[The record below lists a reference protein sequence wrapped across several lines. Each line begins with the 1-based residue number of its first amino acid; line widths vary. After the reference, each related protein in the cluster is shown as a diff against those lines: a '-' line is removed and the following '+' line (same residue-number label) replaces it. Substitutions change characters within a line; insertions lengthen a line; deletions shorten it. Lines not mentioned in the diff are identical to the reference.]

1 MRLSTLTRDKM
12 RFLQGILIGIL
23 LLSGLTG
30 KGDFHVHGSYDLDKD
45 GHEETLILNAFAQSA
60 VWVEITKSSPIDTLW
75 SFTLP
80 QGQIFNDAEIV
91 DIDSDGYYDMVA
103 VVDLFPSTKN
113 QVWLYVFLGHADGFV
128 ADPLVLSSRSLGF
141 NIVRPS
147 NLSLVPGGSP
157 QLSVAFGATIRQSMV
172 FDIDITDNNISL
184 LNVQMLIA
192 PIISNGYGLVYTGGF
207 TSNGGQ
213 YIATLSPENN
223 QLKTAIFDVEQNFK
237 LIQSSL
243 IELGHVQHLLGA
255 DIQEFRSK
263 RSNKNGLLVPFGSN
277 DIFLLEVNS
286 GKTTLFNTSLS
297 GAGAF
302 PILDKKAQSNI
313 GDILIKR
320 RDAEIYTTEPVLSHT
335 LPSSRTERKQLSPP
349 MPPLVDEVSTLKPI
363 AMYND
368 QDLTSLPDGINQFYG
383 AKNEQVNNQV
393 KYDSLAPTLG
403 DFLASVKKDKIEE
416 SSDIKRVAVPIM
428 NKEMESVTWA
438 DEAGFTQLNLGEYIS
453 KETENDSIISPIPEK
468 DKGLSTFTK
477 TVQEALIPSIVDID
491 TTLDMQS
498 DNEIDLYYVLAMTPA
513 SDTKDRY
520 IFDGEAPFGVAVN
533 QVPPMGKATHF
544 QHGVSAN
551 LANLKRGE
559 AYDFAYSLRDA
570 RLDSITTLTMVHDMQ
585 TNVVFMSISPT
596 DDSLSQSYQPEAFDP
611 KLFEFPNYFFEG
623 FPTSLDMDFTDKL
636 IRFSFDGLEDST
648 YQGIYLSST
657 TPSIPSQS
665 LAVFMDEGTLQA
677 VRGEVIVRANGSKKV
692 TTEFDLVGTVEPAV
706 MFSRLIQELF
716 PNELKIKL
724 LQGASLE
731 EPLFGPA
738 GKLPKI
744 TREPRLPDA
753 EPAQVNPEIPI
764 EPKQSNVPEEL
775 EISTKDQSIT
785 GSKTSD
791 TQEDE
796 IGPAV
801 LEPGASP
808 QDTLITP
815 TDSLKLES
823 RKESPISLK
832 EETPAQPG
840 ASPQDTLITPTDS
853 LKLESQKESPIS
865 LEEDT
870 PAQPEASQPD
880 NESEKENTEIEEN
893 DGSDE

>member
-1 MRLSTLTRDKM
+1 
-12 RFLQGILIGIL
+12 
-23 LLSGLTG
+23 
-30 KGDFHVHGSYDLDKD
+30 V
-45 GHEETLILNAFAQSA
+45 
-60 VWVEITKSSPIDTLW
+60 
-75 SFTLP
+75 
-80 QGQIFNDAEIV
+80 
-91 DIDSDGYYDMVA
+91 
-103 VVDLFPSTKN
+103 FPGN
-113 QVWLYVFLGHADGFV
+113 ADGF
-128 ADPLVLSSRSLGF
+128 AHDPLVLSTESLGF

-157 QLSVAFGATIRQSMV
+157 QLSVAFGATLRQSMV
-172 FDIDITDNNISL
+172 FDIDISDNDISL
-184 LNVQMLIA
+184 MNVQMLIA

-207 TSNGGQ
+207 TSNGRQ
-213 YIATLSPENN
+213 YIATLSPERN
-223 QLKTAIFDVEQNFK
+223 QLKTAIFDVGQNFK

-243 IELGHVQHLLGA
+243 IQLGHVQHLLGA

-277 DIFLLEVNS
+277 DVFLLEVDS
-286 GKTTLFNTSLS
+286 EETKLFNTSLS
-297 GAGAF
+297 GKSAF
-302 PILDKKAQSNI
+302 PILDKNGQPNI
-313 GDILIKR
+313 GDILSKR
-320 RDAEIYTTEPVLSHT
+320 RDAEVYTAQPILSHN
-335 LPSSRTERKQLSPP
+335 LPSSRTEKEQLSPP
-349 MPPLVDEVSTLKPI
+349 PPPLIDEAATLKPV

-368 QDLTSLPDGINQFYG
+368 QDLTSLPDGQYEVYG
-383 AKNEQVNNQV
+383 AINEKVDNQV

-403 DFLASVKKDKIEE
+403 DFLASVKKDKPEG
-416 SSDIKRVAVPIM
+416 SSDIKRVAVPNM

-438 DEAGFTQLNLGEYIS
+438 DEAGFTQVNLGEYIS
-453 KETENDSIISPIPEK
+453 KETENDSVQSPIPEK

-477 TVQEALIPSIVDID
+477 TVQEALIPTIVDVD

-498 DNEIDLYYVLAMTPA
+498 ENEIDLYYVLAMTPA

-544 QHGVSAN
+544 QHGISAN

-559 AYDFAYSLRDA
+559 SYDFAYSLRDA

-596 DDSLSQSYQPEAFDP
+596 QDSLSQSYQPEAFDP

-636 IRFSFDGLEDST
+636 IRFSFDGAEDST

-657 TPSIPSQS
+657 TPSTPSQS
-665 LAVFMDEGTLQA
+665 LAVFMDDGTLQA

-716 PNELKIKL
+716 PDELKIKL

-731 EPLFGPA
+731 EPLFGPS

-744 TREPRLPDA
+744 TRAPRLPEA
-753 EPAQVNPEIPI
+753 EPDQVNPEIPI

-775 EISTKDQSIT
+775 EISTEDQSIT
-785 GSKTSD
+785 ESKTSE

-801 LEPGASP
+801 LEVEKLES
-808 QDTLITP
+808 DSLSTP

-823 RKESPISLK
+823 LKETLTPIE
-832 EETPAQPG
+832 EETPAQP
-840 ASPQDTLITPTDS
+840 
-853 LKLESQKESPIS
+853 
-865 LEEDT
+865 EE
-870 PAQPEASQPD
+870 SQPD
-880 NESEKENTEIEEN
+880 NESEKEKTDDVKTEEN
-893 DGSDE
+893 DGSDA

>member
-1 MRLSTLTRDKM
+1 
-12 RFLQGILIGIL
+12 
-23 LLSGLTG
+23 
-30 KGDFHVHGSYDLDKD
+30 
-45 GHEETLILNAFAQSA
+45 
-60 VWVEITKSSPIDTLW
+60 
-75 SFTLP
+75 
-80 QGQIFNDAEIV
+80 
-91 DIDSDGYYDMVA
+91 
-103 VVDLFPSTKN
+103 
-113 QVWLYVFLGHADGFV
+113 
-128 ADPLVLSSRSLGF
+128 
-141 NIVRPS
+141 
-147 NLSLVPGGSP
+147 
-157 QLSVAFGATIRQSMV
+157 
-172 FDIDITDNNISL
+172 
-184 LNVQMLIA
+184 
-192 PIISNGYGLVYTGGF
+192 
-207 TSNGGQ
+207 Q
-213 YIATLSPENN
+213 YIATLSPERN
-223 QLKTAIFDVEQNFK
+223 QLKTAIFDVGQNFK

-243 IELGHVQHLLGA
+243 IQLGHVQHLLGA

-277 DIFLLEVNS
+277 DVFLLEVDS
-286 GKTTLFNTSLS
+286 EETKLFNTSLS
-297 GAGAF
+297 GKSAF
-302 PILDKKAQSNI
+302 PILDKNGQPNI
-313 GDILIKR
+313 GDILSKR
-320 RDAEIYTTEPVLSHT
+320 RDAEVYTAQPILSHN
-335 LPSSRTERKQLSPP
+335 LPSSRIEKEQLSPP
-349 MPPLVDEVSTLKPI
+349 PPPLIDEAATLKPV

-368 QDLTSLPDGINQFYG
+368 QDLTSLPDGQNEVYGTIND
-383 AKNEQVNNQV
+383 KVDNQV

-403 DFLASVKKDKIEE
+403 DFLASVKKDKPEG
-416 SSDIKRVAVPIM
+416 SSDIKRVAVPNM

-438 DEAGFTQLNLGEYIS
+438 DEAGFTQVNLGEYIS
-453 KETENDSIISPIPEK
+453 KETENDSVQSPIPEK

-477 TVQEALIPSIVDID
+477 TVQEALIPTIVNID

-498 DNEIDLYYVLAMTPA
+498 ENEIDLYYVLAMTPA

-520 IFDGEAPFGVAVN
+520 IFDGEAPFGVSVN

-544 QHGVSAN
+544 QHGISAN

-559 AYDFAYSLRDA
+559 SYDFAYSLRDA

-596 DDSLSQSYQPEAFDP
+596 QDSLSQSYQPEAFDP

-636 IRFSFDGLEDST
+636 IRFSFDGVEDST

-657 TPSIPSQS
+657 TPSTPSQS
-665 LAVFMDEGTLQA
+665 LAVFMDDGTLQA

-716 PNELKIKL
+716 PDELKIKL

-753 EPAQVNPEIPI
+753 EPDQMNPEIPV

-775 EISTKDQSIT
+775 EISTEDQSIT
-785 GSKTSD
+785 ESKTSE

-801 LEPGASP
+801 LEVEKLKS
-808 QDTLITP
+808 DSLSTP

-823 RKESPISLK
+823 LKETPTPIE
-832 EETPAQPG
+832 EETPAQP
-840 ASPQDTLITPTDS
+840 
-853 LKLESQKESPIS
+853 
-865 LEEDT
+865 EE
-870 PAQPEASQPD
+870 SQPD
-880 NESEKENTEIEEN
+880 NESEKEKTDDVKTEEN
-893 DGSDE
+893 DGSDA

>member
-1 MRLSTLTRDKM
+1 
-12 RFLQGILIGIL
+12 
-23 LLSGLTG
+23 
-30 KGDFHVHGSYDLDKD
+30 
-45 GHEETLILNAFAQSA
+45 
-60 VWVEITKSSPIDTLW
+60 
-75 SFTLP
+75 
-80 QGQIFNDAEIV
+80 
-91 DIDSDGYYDMVA
+91 
-103 VVDLFPSTKN
+103 
-113 QVWLYVFLGHADGFV
+113 
-128 ADPLVLSSRSLGF
+128 
-141 NIVRPS
+141 
-147 NLSLVPGGSP
+147 
-157 QLSVAFGATIRQSMV
+157 
-172 FDIDITDNNISL
+172 
-184 LNVQMLIA
+184 
-192 PIISNGYGLVYTGGF
+192 
-207 TSNGGQ
+207 TSNGRQ
-213 YIATLSPENN
+213 YIAALSPERN
-223 QLKTAIFDVEQNFK
+223 QLKTAIFDVGQNFK

-243 IELGHVQHLLGA
+243 IQLGHVQHLLGA

-277 DIFLLEVNS
+277 DVFLLEVDS
-286 GKTTLFNTSLS
+286 EETKLFNTSLS
-297 GAGAF
+297 GKSAF
-302 PILDKKAQSNI
+302 PILDKNGQPNI
-313 GDILIKR
+313 GDILSKR
-320 RDAEIYTTEPVLSHT
+320 RDAEVYTAQPILSHN
-335 LPSSRTERKQLSPP
+335 LPSSRLEKEQLSPP
-349 MPPLVDEVSTLKPI
+349 PPPLIDEAATLKPV

-368 QDLTSLPDGINQFYG
+368 QDLTTLPDGQNEVYGVINE
-383 AKNEQVNNQV
+383 KVNNQV

-403 DFLASVKKDKIEE
+403 DFLASVKKDKPEG
-416 SSDIKRVAVPIM
+416 SSDIKRVAVPNM

-438 DEAGFTQLNLGEYIS
+438 DEAGFTQVNLGEYIS
-453 KETENDSIISPIPEK
+453 KETENDSVQSPIPEK

-477 TVQEALIPSIVDID
+477 TVQEALIPTIVNID

-498 DNEIDLYYVLAMTPA
+498 ENEIDLYYVLAMTPA

-520 IFDGEAPFGVAVN
+520 IFDGEAPFGVSVN

-544 QHGVSAN
+544 QHGISAN

-559 AYDFAYSLRDA
+559 SYDFAYSLRDA

-596 DDSLSQSYQPEAFDP
+596 QDSLSQSYQPEAFDP

-636 IRFSFDGLEDST
+636 IRFSFDGVEDST

-657 TPSIPSQS
+657 TPSTPSQS
-665 LAVFMDEGTLQA
+665 LAVFMDDGTLQA

-716 PNELKIKL
+716 PDELKIKL

-753 EPAQVNPEIPI
+753 EPDQMNPEIPV

-775 EISTKDQSIT
+775 EISTEDQSIT
-785 GSKTSD
+785 ESKTSE

-801 LEPGASP
+801 LEVEKLKS
-808 QDTLITP
+808 DSLSTP

-823 RKESPISLK
+823 LKETPTPIE
-832 EETPAQPG
+832 EETPAQP
-840 ASPQDTLITPTDS
+840 
-853 LKLESQKESPIS
+853 
-865 LEEDT
+865 EE
-870 PAQPEASQPD
+870 SQPD
-880 NESEKENTEIEEN
+880 NESEKEKTEVEEN
-893 DGSDE
+893 DGSDA

>member
-1 MRLSTLTRDKM
+1 MRLSTFKREKM
-12 RFLQGILIGIL
+12 RFLQGIFIWIL

-30 KGDFHVHGSYDLDKD
+30 KGDFHIHGSYDLDKD
-45 GHEETLILNAFAQSA
+45 GHEETLILNARASSA
-60 VWVEITKSSPIDTLW
+60 IWVEIAKSSAIDTVW

-91 DIDSDGYYDMVA
+91 DINDDGFFDMVA
-103 VVDLFPSTKN
+103 VVDLFPSIEN
-113 QVWLYVFLGHADGFV
+113 QVWLYVFPGNADGFSHN
-128 ADPLVLSSRSLGF
+128 PLVSNSQSLGF

-147 NLSLVPGGSP
+147 NLSLVPGGYP
-157 QLSVAFGATIRQSMV
+157 QLSVAFGATLRQSMV
-172 FDIDITDNNISL
+172 FDIDISDNDISL
-184 LNVQMLIA
+184 MNVQMLVA

-207 TSNGGQ
+207 SSNGKQ
-213 YIATLSPENN
+213 YIATLSPERN
-223 QLKTAIFDVEQNFK
+223 QLKTAIFDVVQNFK

-243 IELGHVQHLLGA
+243 IQLGDAQHLLGA

-277 DIFLLEVNS
+277 DVFLLEVDS
-286 GKTTLFNTSLS
+286 EETALFNTSLS
-297 GAGAF
+297 GKSAF
-302 PILDKKAQSNI
+302 PFLDKNSQANI
-313 GDILIKR
+313 GNILIKR
-320 RDAEIYTTEPVLSHT
+320 RDAEVYTAQPILSHD
-335 LPSSRTERKQLSPP
+335 LPSSRIEKGQLSPP
-349 MPPLVDEVSTLKPI
+349 PPPLIDETATLKPI

-368 QDLTSLPDGINQFYG
+368 QDLTNLPDGQNEIYG
-383 AKNEQVNNQV
+383 AINEKMDNQV

-403 DFLASVKKDKIEE
+403 DFLASVKTDKPKGL
-416 SSDIKRVAVPIM
+416 SDIKRVTVPSM

-438 DEAGFTQLNLGEYIS
+438 DEAGFTQVNLGEYIS
-453 KETENDSIISPIPEK
+453 KEPDTDSVQSPIPEK

-477 TVQEALIPSIVDID
+477 TVQEALISTIVDVD

-498 DNEIDLYYVLAMTPA
+498 ENEIDLYYVLAMTPA

-559 AYDFAYSLRDA
+559 SYDFAYSLRDA

-596 DDSLSQSYQPEAFDP
+596 EDSLSQSYQPEAFDP

-657 TPSIPSQS
+657 TPSAPSQS
-665 LAVFMDEGTLQA
+665 LAVFMDDGTLQA

-716 PNELKIKL
+716 PDELKIKL

-731 EPLFGPA
+731 EPLFGPT

-785 GSKTSD
+785 ESKTSE

-801 LEPGASP
+801 LEVEKLES
-808 QDTLITP
+808 DTLSTP

-823 RKESPISLK
+823 RKETPTPVE
-832 EETPAQPG
+832 EETPAQP
-840 ASPQDTLITPTDS
+840 
-853 LKLESQKESPIS
+853 
-865 LEEDT
+865 EE
-870 PAQPEASQPD
+870 SQPD
-880 NESEKENTEIEEN
+880 NESEKEKTEVEEN
-893 DGSDE
+893 DGSDA

>member
-1 MRLSTLTRDKM
+1 MGLTTRLSTFTREKM
-12 RFLQGILIGIL
+12 RFLQGIFIWIL

-30 KGDFHVHGSYDLDKD
+30 KGDFHIHGSYDLDKD
-45 GHEETLILNAFAQSA
+45 GHEETLILNARASSA
-60 VWVEITKSSPIDTLW
+60 IWVEITKSSVIDTLW
-75 SFTLP
+75 SFSLS

-91 DIDSDGYYDMVA
+91 DINDDGFYDMVA
-103 VVDLFPSTKN
+103 VVDLFPSSEN
-113 QVWLYVFLGHADGFV
+113 QAWLYVFPGNANGF
-128 ADPLVLSSRSLGF
+128 AHDPLVSNSQSLGF

-147 NLSLVPGGSP
+147 NLSLVPGGYP
-157 QLSVAFGATIRQSMV
+157 QLSVAFGATLRQSMV
-172 FDIDITDNNISL
+172 FDIDISDNGISL
-184 LNVQMLIA
+184 MNVQMLTA

-207 TSNGGQ
+207 SSNGRQ
-213 YIATLSPENN
+213 YIAVLSPERN
-223 QLKTAIFDVEQNFK
+223 QLKTAIFDVRQNFK

-263 RSNKNGLLVPFGSN
+263 RSNKNGLVVPFGSN
-277 DIFLLEVNS
+277 DVFLLEVNS
-286 GKTTLFNTSLS
+286 EETTLFNTSLS
-297 GAGAF
+297 GKGAF
-302 PILDKKAQSNI
+302 PILDKNVHLNI
-313 GDILIKR
+313 GDILRKR
-320 RDAEIYTTEPVLSHT
+320 RDAEVYIEQPILSHH
-335 LPSSRTERKQLSPP
+335 LLSSRTEKEKLSPP
-349 MPPLVDEVSTLKPI
+349 PPPLIDETATLKPI

-368 QDLTSLPDGINQFYG
+368 QDMTSLPESQSEFYG
-383 AKNEQVNNQV
+383 TINEKVENQV

-403 DFLASVKKDKIEE
+403 DFLASVKKDEPEE
-416 SSDIKRVAVPIM
+416 LSEINRVSIPNM

-438 DEAGFTQLNLGEYIS
+438 DEAGFTQVNLGEYIS
-453 KETENDSIISPIPEK
+453 EETESDSVQSPIPEK

-477 TVQEALIPSIVDID
+477 TVQEALIPAIVGVD

-498 DNEIDLYYVLAMTPA
+498 ENEIDLYYVLAMTPA

-559 AYDFAYSLRDA
+559 SYDFAYSLRDA

-596 DDSLSQSYQPEAFDP
+596 EDSLSQSYQPEAFDP

-648 YQGIYLSST
+648 YQGIYLSTT
-657 TPSIPSQS
+657 TPSAPSQS
-665 LAVFMDEGTLQA
+665 QVVFMDDGILQA

-716 PNELKIKL
+716 PDELKIKL

-744 TREPRLPDA
+744 TREPRLPEA
-753 EPAQVNPEIPI
+753 EPDQVNPEIPI
-764 EPKQSNVPEEL
+764 EPKQSIVPEEL
-775 EISTKDQSIT
+775 KIITEDQSIT
-785 GSKTSD
+785 ESKTSEP
-791 TQEDE
+791 QEDE

-801 LEPGASP
+801 LEVEKLELE
-808 QDTLITP
+808 TLSTP

-823 RKESPISLK
+823 RKETPK
-832 EETPAQPG
+832 PVEEETPAP
-840 ASPQDTLITPTDS
+840 
-853 LKLESQKESPIS
+853 
-865 LEEDT
+865 LEE
-870 PAQPEASQPD
+870 SQPD
-880 NESEKENTEIEEN
+880 NESEKEKTEVEEN
-893 DGSDE
+893 NGSDA

>member
-1 MRLSTLTRDKM
+1 
-12 RFLQGILIGIL
+12 LIGIL

-45 GHEETLILNAFAQSA
+45 GHEETLILNARVSSA
-60 VWVEITKSSPIDTLW
+60 IWVEIAKSSAIDTLW

-91 DIDSDGYYDMVA
+91 DINGDGYYDMVA
-103 VVDLFPSTKN
+103 VVNLFPSIKN
-113 QVWLYVFLGHADGFV
+113 QAWLYVFPGNVDGFV
-128 ADPLVLSSRSLGF
+128 QDPLVLSSESLGF

-157 QLSVAFGATIRQSMV
+157 QLSVAFGATLRQSMV
-172 FDIDITDNNISL
+172 FDIDISDNDISL
-184 LNVQMLIA
+184 MNVQMLIA

-207 TSNGGQ
+207 TSNGRQ
-213 YIATLSPENN
+213 YIATLSPERN
-223 QLKTAIFDVEQNFK
+223 QLKTAIFDVVQNFK

-243 IELGHVQHLLGA
+243 IQLGHVQHLLGA

-277 DIFLLEVNS
+277 DVFLLEVDSEETN
-286 GKTTLFNTSLS
+286 LFNTSLS
-297 GAGAF
+297 GKSVF
-302 PILDKKAQSNI
+302 PILDKNGQPNI
-313 GDILIKR
+313 GDILSKR
-320 RDAEIYTTEPVLSHT
+320 RDAEVYTSQPILSHN
-335 LPSSRTERKQLSPP
+335 LPSSRTEKDQLPP
-349 MPPLVDEVSTLKPI
+349 PPPPLIDEAATLKPI

-368 QDLTSLPDGINQFYG
+368 QDLTSLPDDQNEVYGTIND
-383 AKNEQVNNQV
+383 KVDSQV

-403 DFLASVKKDKIEE
+403 DFLASVKTNKPKG
-416 SSDIKRVAVPIM
+416 SSDIKRVAVPKM

-438 DEAGFTQLNLGEYIS
+438 DEAGFTQVNLGEYIS
-453 KETENDSIISPIPEK
+453 NETENDSVQSPIPEK

-477 TVQEALIPSIVDID
+477 TVQEALIPTIVNVD

-498 DNEIDLYYVLAMTPA
+498 ENGIDLYYVLAMTPA

-559 AYDFAYSLRDA
+559 SYDFAYSLRDA

-596 DDSLSQSYQPEAFDP
+596 QDSLSQSYQPEAFDP

-636 IRFSFDGLEDST
+636 IRFSFDGVEDST

-657 TPSIPSQS
+657 TPSTPSQS
-665 LAVFMDEGTLQA
+665 LAVFMDDGTLQA
-677 VRGEVIVRANGSKKV
+677 VRGEVIVRANGSKRV

-706 MFSRLIQELF
+706 MFSRLIQEFF
-716 PNELKIKL
+716 PDELKIKL

-753 EPAQVNPEIPI
+753 EPDQVNPEIPV
-764 EPKQSNVPEEL
+764 EPKQSNLPEEL
-775 EISTKDQSIT
+775 EISTEDQSIT
-785 GSKTSD
+785 ESKTSE

-801 LEPGASP
+801 LEVEKLES
-808 QDTLITP
+808 DSLSTP

-823 RKESPISLK
+823 RKETPTPIE
-832 EETPAQPG
+832 EETPAQP
-840 ASPQDTLITPTDS
+840 
-853 LKLESQKESPIS
+853 
-865 LEEDT
+865 EE
-870 PAQPEASQPD
+870 SQPD
-880 NESEKENTEIEEN
+880 NESEKEKTDDVKTEED
-893 DGSDE
+893 DGSDA